1 MPLLAGSRKMPV
13 KIYEWGTVCRTMP
26 SCAIATLR
34 GAQTTWEEYSNC
46 WRWCWKVM
54 NVVQVGSRW
63 SGSQNVCSR
72 ELENRATWHVG
83 WPCRETTECHHSLSW
98 LLDFHKIA
106 STAQAAELPPKLV
119 IWGWGWIPSA
129 GYPVLDTW
137 SRFRKRRKP
146 IGVSREN
153 VAGLC
158 KLQSFEHADTVRKI
172 VSLASHVPWSLH
184 TDVFIKL
191 LGTAHYH
198 GVRIFGRASLFT
210 AQEEH

>member
-13 KIYEWGTVCRTMP
+13 KIYEWGTVCCRTMP
-26 SCAIATLR
+26 SCAVATLR

-54 NVVQVGSRW
+54 NVVQVRSRW

-72 ELENRATWHVG
+72 GLENRATWHVG

-98 LLDFHKIA
+98 LLDFLKSA

-129 GYPVLDTW
+129 GYPEQIQKKKKVNGC
-137 SRFRKRRKP
+137 KQ
-146 IGVSREN
+146 RECSWTMQTTEFWTCWHSQKN
-153 VAGLC
+153 NLTC
-158 KLQSFEHADTVRKI
+158 FSPPLEP
-172 VSLASHVPWSLH
+172 SHRCFH
-184 TDVFIKL
+184 
-191 LGTAHYH
+191 
-198 GVRIFGRASLFT
+198 
-210 AQEEH
+210 